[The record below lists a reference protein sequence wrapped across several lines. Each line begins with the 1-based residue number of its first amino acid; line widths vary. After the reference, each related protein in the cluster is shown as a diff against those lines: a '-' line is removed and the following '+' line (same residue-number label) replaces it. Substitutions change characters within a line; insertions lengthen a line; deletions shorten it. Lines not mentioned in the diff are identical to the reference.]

1 MDVKVRNKVAE
12 IQQALEQ
19 DEQRISLSDP
29 VAKMML
35 VALAHQSCEI
45 ERKMDQTVER
55 LSERFC
61 DQVLLQSNLKAQ
73 PAVTV
78 LSIGNGRECTPYFI
92 DENDAFTYK
101 PTKCN
106 YRPIFKTRIVPGRL
120 MACFMNNTL
129 LQPDKQ
135 PVQATWPDNRYNKEL
150 WLAFDAA
157 GEVNTLEDVMIALSH
172 PLPDDSLTAE
182 VGDVQ
187 IPLSL
192 VMEDMPRTLNS
203 NFMLAEFWKK
213 SLVYYGLWLYR
224 FGKCSNKRTLHR
236 GEIPAWIMDSYAQEI
251 LEPFIGNRFLWI
263 RIKTDRGIS
272 LPLDTA
278 ILLNCIP
285 AVNYDIQDV
294 KLNYSEPIQRLENDK
309 TGTYFLDVV
318 QNQEQAQDF
327 FIRDFDVNQY
337 DNERI
342 REDVTNLYRHYV
354 NDYFAFVDSNSLHD
368 GATLRSL
375 RQSMMQVYDSLDEFR
390 SGNVRPYGGTYA
402 IRNPRNNQQPMVL
415 TYFTTNGERGNL
427 LRRGGRLTSTNAAVG
442 DVEALI
448 DATGGRNKVRDI
460 KTRKELARHIVNS
473 NDRLFTK
480 MDLLQYCK
488 MEFMRA
494 FGEEAISYCQISLS
508 DSNIP
513 VDGRIEKC
521 IVVHFNVISES
532 LKEEVNKSDFFD
544 YLKINIEL
552 RKSFSCNV
560 ALLKSSLCI

>member
-129 LQPDKQ
+129 LQPGKL

-203 NFMLAEFWKK
+203 NFMLVEFWKK

>member
-368 GATLRSL
+368 GATLRAL

>member
-129 LQPDKQ
+129 LQPGKL

-203 NFMLAEFWKK
+203 NFMLVEFWKK

-342 REDVTNLYRHYV
+342 REDVTNLYHHYV

-368 GATLRSL
+368 GATLRAL

>member
-236 GEIPAWIMDSYAQEI
+236 GEIPAWIMDSYAEEI

-390 SGNVRPYGGTYA
+390 SGNVRRYGGTYA

>member
-129 LQPDKQ
+129 LQPDNQ

-318 QNQEQAQDF
+318 QNQE
-327 FIRDFDVNQY
+327 
-337 DNERI
+337 
-342 REDVTNLYRHYV
+342 
-354 NDYFAFVDSNSLHD
+354 
-368 GATLRSL
+368 
-375 RQSMMQVYDSLDEFR
+375 
-390 SGNVRPYGGTYA
+390 
-402 IRNPRNNQQPMVL
+402 
-415 TYFTTNGERGNL
+415 
-427 LRRGGRLTSTNAAVG
+427 
-442 DVEALI
+442 
-448 DATGGRNKVRDI
+448 
-460 KTRKELARHIVNS
+460 
-473 NDRLFTK
+473 
-480 MDLLQYCK
+480 
-488 MEFMRA
+488 
-494 FGEEAISYCQISLS
+494 
-508 DSNIP
+508 
-513 VDGRIEKC
+513 
-521 IVVHFNVISES
+521 
-532 LKEEVNKSDFFD
+532 
-544 YLKINIEL
+544 
-552 RKSFSCNV
+552 
-560 ALLKSSLCI
+560 

>member
-101 PTKCN
+101 PAKCN
-106 YRPIFKTRIVPGRL
+106 YRPIFKTRIVPGKL

-129 LQPDKQ
+129 LQPGKL

-368 GATLRSL
+368 GATLRAL

-448 DATGGRNKVRDI
+448 NATGGRNKVKDI

-488 MEFMRA
+488 VEFMRA
-494 FGEEAISYCQISLS
+494 FGEEAISYCNISLS
-508 DSNIP
+508 ESNVP
-513 VDGRIEKC
+513 VDRHIEKC
-521 IVVHFNVISES
+521 INVHFHILSES
-532 LKEEVNKSDFFD
+532 LKEEINRSDFFD

-552 RKSFSCNV
+552 RKSFGWKVNV
-560 ALLKSSLCI
+560 KI

>member
-1 MDVKVRNKVAE
+1 MDIKVRNKVAE
-12 IQQALEQ
+12 IQRVLEQ

-35 VALAHQSCEI
+35 VAIAHQSCEI
-45 ERKMDQTVER
+45 ERKMDQTVAR
-55 LSERFC
+55 LSEQFC
-61 DQVLLQSNLKAQ
+61 DQVLQRNNLQAQ

-78 LSIGNGRECTPYFI
+78 VSIGNGREYAPYHI
-92 DENDAFTYK
+92 DERDVFTYK
-101 PTKCN
+101 AAKCN
-106 YRPIFKTRIVPGRL
+106 FRPIFKSRVIPGRIV
-120 MACFMNNTL
+120 ACFMNNTL
-129 LQPDKQ
+129 LQPNSA
-135 PVQATWPDNRYNKEL
+135 PLQATWPDNRRKDEI

-157 GEVNTLEDVMIALSH
+157 GEVNTLEDAIIAFSH
-172 PLPDDSLTAE
+172 PLPSDRLMAE

-187 IPLSL
+187 IPMSP
-192 VMEDMPRTLNS
+192 VMEDTPRTLNS
-203 NFMLAEFWKK
+203 NFMLMEFWKK

-224 FGKCSNKRTLHR
+224 FGKCSNKRTLQR

-251 LEPFIGNRFLWI
+251 IEPFVGNRYLWI
-263 RIKTDRGIS
+263 RIKAAKGIS

-278 ILLNCIP
+278 MLLNSIP
-285 AVNYDIQDV
+285 VVNYDIQDV
-294 KLNYSEPIQRLENDK
+294 KLSYSEPIQRLENDK
-309 TGTYFLDVV
+309 TSTFFLDVV
-318 QNQEQAQDF
+318 QNQEQAQEF
-327 FIRDFDVNQY
+327 FIRDFDVCQY

-342 REDVTNLYRHYV
+342 REDITNLYHHYV

-375 RQSMMQVYDSLDEFR
+375 RQSMMLVYDSLDEYR
-390 SGNVRPYGGTYA
+390 SGNTRPYGGAYA

-460 KTRKELARHIVNS
+460 KTRKELAKHIVNS

-480 MDLLQYCK
+480 IDLLQYCK

-494 FGEEAISYCQISLS
+494 FGEEAIGYCNIFLS
-508 DSNIP
+508 ESNIP
-513 VDGRIEKC
+513 VDGHIEKC
-521 IVVHFNVISES
+521 INIHFNIISEV
-532 LKEEVNKSDFFD
+532 LKEEVNNSDFFN

-552 RKSFSCNV
+552 RKSFNYK
-560 ALLKSSLCI
+560 LTIY

>member
-35 VALAHQSCEI
+35 VALSHQSCEI

-129 LQPDKQ
+129 LQPGKL

-203 NFMLAEFWKK
+203 NFMLVEFWKK

-263 RIKTDRGIS
+263 RIKTDRGGS

-390 SGNVRPYGGTYA
+390 SGNVRRYGGTYA

-494 FGEEAISYCQISLS
+494 FGEEAMSYCQISLS
-508 DSNIP
+508 ESNIP

-521 IVVHFNVISES
+521 IVVHFNIISET
-532 LKEEVNKSDFFD
+532 LKEEVNNSDFFD

-552 RKSFSCNV
+552 RKSFSLNIKI
-560 ALLKSSLCI
+560 L